1 MEDGSLEL
9 MMTPTTRA
17 NPGCMTSPEV
27 VRGTCRVDV
36 HTCGAKEARLVS
48 SHTRD
53 ALVEIQRLRYC
64 IFSPPIGQP
73 GYLQCI
79 IIAQALS

>member
-9 MMTPTTRA
+9 MMMTPTTRA

-36 HTCGAKEARLVS
+36 HTCAAKEARLVS
-48 SHTRD
+48 FHTRVTPLSKPTD
-53 ALVEIQRLRYC
+53 FDTAPFHLRWDSQDT
-64 IFSPPIGQP
+64 FNV
-73 GYLQCI
+73 L
-79 IIAQALS
+79 

>member
-17 NPGCMTSPEV
+17 NPGYMTNPEV

-36 HTCGAKEARLVS
+36 HTCGAKEA
-48 SHTRD
+48 
-53 ALVEIQRLRYC
+53 
-64 IFSPPIGQP
+64 
-73 GYLQCI
+73 
-79 IIAQALS
+79 